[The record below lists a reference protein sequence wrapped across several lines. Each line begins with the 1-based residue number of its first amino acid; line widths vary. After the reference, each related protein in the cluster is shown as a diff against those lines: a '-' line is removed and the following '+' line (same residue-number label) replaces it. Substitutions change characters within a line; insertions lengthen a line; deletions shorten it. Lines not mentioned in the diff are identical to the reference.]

1 MLEVK
6 NITKFFGTK
15 EVLRNISFEVSKG
28 KIFGIIGPNGA
39 GKTTALRII
48 LGILSPTEG
57 KVLFE
62 GKEFDQDFMNITGY
76 LPEERGLYPKSS
88 VISTLVYLGQLK
100 GLTKS
105 ESKKNAKYW
114 LERLELSE
122 YYKFNIEDL
131 SKGNQQKVQFISA
144 ILHNPKILIL
154 DEPFSGFDPINQ
166 TIFRDIIFE
175 FQKNSYIILSTHLMD
190 LAQSLC
196 DDVCMINNGEQIV
209 SAKMNDLLNKN
220 SKDIYEI
227 LTNTTEITTNEF
239 KNFKILSQEKNY
251 MQVQVFNDNF
261 IKEITNS
268 FNVKEIKK
276 VSLSLHQLFIELLEN
291 KNSDV

>member
-105 ESKKNAKYW
+105 ESKKNAK
-114 LERLELSE
+114 
-122 YYKFNIEDL
+122 
-131 SKGNQQKVQFISA
+131 
-144 ILHNPKILIL
+144 
-154 DEPFSGFDPINQ
+154 
-166 TIFRDIIFE
+166 
-175 FQKNSYIILSTHLMD
+175 
-190 LAQSLC
+190 
-196 DDVCMINNGEQIV
+196 
-209 SAKMNDLLNKN
+209 
-220 SKDIYEI
+220 
-227 LTNTTEITTNEF
+227 
-239 KNFKILSQEKNY
+239 
-251 MQVQVFNDNF
+251 
-261 IKEITNS
+261 
-268 FNVKEIKK
+268 
-276 VSLSLHQLFIELLEN
+276 
-291 KNSDV
+291 